1 MKAKTKFTR
10 LWSILLALVMVVGM
24 LPTVA
29 LAAEPATEKADFS
42 ANPTAALDLLNDAK
56 TGTADS
62 EWNSTSKTLTLNGVD
77 FETTAAIAVILP
89 DDAKIV
95 LNGDNIITS
104 GEATSKDSF
113 GICALGDLT
122 INGDGKLDVTGGTA
136 TGNSHGIYA
145 TNGLS
150 ISGTATVTA

>member
-29 LAAEPATEKADFS
+29 LAEGSATATADFS
-42 ANPTAALDLLNDAK
+42 ANPTAALALLNAAK
-56 TGTADS
+56 TADA
-62 EWNSTSKTLTLNGVD
+62 EDSTWDSTTKTLTLNGVN

-104 GEATSKDSF
+104 GEATSDSF
-113 GICALGDLT
+113 GISAD
-122 INGDGKLDVTGGTA
+122 
-136 TGNSHGIYA
+136 HQW
-145 TNGLS
+145 
-150 ISGTATVTA
+150 